1 MHAKKFMVIITP
13 LLYTEDEESSIV
25 NQTLILVY
33 DMICFSKIMHLNL
46 KKWIKKLYHFHAKS
60 TPI

>member
-1 MHAKKFMVIITP
+1 MHAKKFTVIITP

-33 DMICFSKIMHLNL
+33 DMTCFSKIMHLNL
-46 KKWIKKLYHFHAKS
+46 KKEILQGN
-60 TPI
+60 